1 MKWFARMSQSS
12 WVLCTLVAVA
22 VCGLL
27 LLPGCATD
35 PETGEKIKWSKAA
48 PTPPEAKL
56 IAHGMMRLAIAEI
69 AMDPGKL
76 TSIRDIMTDSK
87 TVLLTG
93 LQEDPTHLDA
103 IRLNYL
109 KTKNPELGNLANTVL
124 QVLVLRLRPLID
136 QGKTDLA
143 SQYIE
148 AVLDG
153 AVMAIDGNVET
164 AWRRGEWDIR
174 HVARLAIRPRS
185 IPENEHTYR
194 VAISGCPSCHEQ
206 QPQARSALL
215 LA

>member
-1 MKWFARMSQSS
+1 MTWFSRMSQAS
-12 WVLCTLVAVA
+12 WVLCTLVVIAL
-22 VCGLL
+22 CGLL
-27 LLPGCATD
+27 VLPGCATD

-93 LQEDPTHLDA
+93 LKEDPTRLDV

-136 QGKTDLA
+136 QGKTELA

-164 AWRRGEWDIR
+164 AWRRREWDIQYVALVEGQPLRISDQR
-174 HVARLAIRPRS
+174 HAYTLG
-185 IPENEHTYR
+185 
-194 VAISGCPSCHEQ
+194 ISACPSCHVQ

-215 LA
+215 RA

>member
-1 MKWFARMSQSS
+1 MKWFSRMSQAS
-12 WVLCTLVAVA
+12 WVLCTLVVIAL
-22 VCGLL
+22 CGLL
-27 LLPGCATD
+27 VLPGCATD

-93 LQEDPTHLDA
+93 LKEDPTHLDV

-136 QGKTDLA
+136 QGKTELA

-164 AWRRGEWDIR
+164 AWRRREWDIQYVALVEGQPLRISDQR
-174 HVARLAIRPRS
+174 HAYTLGMSA
-185 IPENEHTYR
+185 
-194 VAISGCPSCHEQ
+194 CPSCHVQ

-215 LA
+215 RA

>member
-1 MKWFARMSQSS
+1 MTWFSRMSQAS
-12 WVLCTLVAVA
+12 WVLCTLVVIAL
-22 VCGLL
+22 CGLL
-27 LLPGCATD
+27 VLPGCATD

-93 LQEDPTHLDA
+93 LKEDPTHLDV

-136 QGKTDLA
+136 QGKTELA

-164 AWRRGEWDIR
+164 AWRRREWDIQYVALVEGQPLRISDQR
-174 HVARLAIRPRS
+174 HAYTLGMSA
-185 IPENEHTYR
+185 
-194 VAISGCPSCHEQ
+194 CPSCHVQ
-206 QPQARSALL
+206 QSQARSALL
-215 LA
+215 RA